1 MNWTPLVC
9 KMMDR
14 LRSPRHKLAKI
25 FPLLLFSR
33 RSVSCIVMQSDN
45 NGHGQALSLPAPP
58 PPLQISVWNTSYLY
72 ILKRLTYK
80 FANGRPSLLVSKLLP
95 VLFKY
100 KYIDEKTEVFSSC
113 GKTMLVFDL
122 VNQLEAEKQRRW
134 SQSRD

>member
-1 MNWTPLVC
+1 
-9 KMMDR
+9 
-14 LRSPRHKLAKI
+14 
-25 FPLLLFSR
+25 
-33 RSVSCIVMQSDN
+33 MQSDN